1 MPQFQTIN
9 TGSLNIRVAAEGT
22 GPLVLMVHGFPES
35 WYSWRHQ
42 LEPIARAGFTAAA
55 IDVRGYGGSDKPHPV
70 EAYAMECMVADLAG
84 VIEALSPDAPAV
96 IIGHDWGA
104 PIVWSTALI
113 RPEKVRAAAGL
124 SVPYLGV
131 PRRSFREIYEE
142 LFISRGKFFYQH
154 YFQAEGV
161 AEAEL
166 EADVRGALR
175 RIYYAL
181 SGEAPAASWTA
192 GKVAGDSLLK
202 GLSDP
207 DPFPD
212 WLTPADLD
220 YFTGEFE
227 RSGFR
232 GPLNRYR
239 NHDRDF
245 EYLQHFKGR
254 KIDRPALFIGGERD
268 MVLSMLGRTDL
279 VAMMKAEMPDLRGAD
294 VLPGCGHWV
303 QQERPA
309 EVNARLLAWLKRI

>member
-1 MPQFQTIN
+1 MPQFKTVN
-9 TGSLNIRVAAEGT
+9 TGSLNIRVAIEGA

-42 LEPIARAGFTAAA
+42 LGPIAQAGFTAAA
-55 IDVRGYGGSDKPHPV
+55 MDVRGYGGSDKPHNAA
-70 EAYAMECMVADLAG
+70 AYAMECMVGDVASVL
-84 VIEALSPDAPAV
+84 ETLSPGAPAV

-104 PIVWSTALI
+104 PIVWNTALI
-113 RPEKVRAAAGL
+113 RPERVRAAAGL
-124 SVPYLGV
+124 SVPYTGV

-142 LFISRGKFFYQH
+142 LFVSRGRFFYQH

-166 EADVRGALR
+166 EANVRGALR

-181 SGEAPAASWTA
+181 SGDAPAGTWTA
-192 GKVAGDSLLK
+192 GKVAGDSLLT
-202 GLSDP
+202 GLPDP
-207 DPFPD
+207 DPFPA

-245 EYLQHFKGR
+245 EYLQRFKGR
-254 KIDRPALFIGGERD
+254 IIEQPTLFIGGELD
-268 MVLSMLGRTDL
+268 MVLSMLGRVDL
-279 VAMMKAEMPDLRGAD
+279 VAIMKAELPDLRGAD
-294 VLPGCGHWV
+294 VLPGSGHWV

-309 EVNARLLAWLKRI
+309 EVNARLLNWLKGL